1 LWVPLADIPEHVRK
15 AFITA
20 EDKRFLQHKGV
31 DERGLIRAFI
41 ANLGAP
47 GRPQGGSTI
56 TQQVAKNLLVGDDVT
71 YERKIRE
78 MIVASRAETMLSKDD
93 ILELYLNTI
102 YLGRGSWGIEM
113 AARSYFGK
121 PAKQLTLAEGA
132 LLAGLTKGPNF
143 FSPERHPDRARGRL
157 SYVLSR
163 MQEDGVIDADTVKE
177 ANARLPAVVANERV
191 RRDSGFYFVDQV
203 AREAKSLNVAGLGVG
218 ASAVRT
224 TIRPELQRAAESA
237 LQDGLARYE
246 QMAGRAKFQGGETN
260 LTDAITKLSAGPAND
275 KPVWQRALEAVRL
288 PLNDVHWTK
297 AVVLSLAG
305 KKDKTNDGLPRVGL
319 ADGRTMP
326 LAVSGQQ
333 QRWLQLNDVVYVRI
347 SDKGKTGA
355 RAELRVRPTVQGAA
369 VVLDNATGAILA
381 VTGGFSYQ
389 FSQLNRAT
397 QSQRQ
402 PGSTLKPFTFLAA
415 LRHGMQP
422 NTLVRDMPITLPPI
436 SGSQQVYSSSYI
448 MADSHDKNWWTPKN
462 YSGSGGG
469 VTTLR
474 RALEHSKNLVTANL
488 LDNGIDAGP
497 AMALRR
503 VCELTQEAQVYKDCV
518 PYYPFVLGAQPA
530 RLLDLAAFYAAVAM
544 EGARPTPHVIEAIE
558 QNGTAIYRYQTPST
572 WLGSGDRVSF
582 YQLKSILQ
590 GVVAR
595 GTAASMA
602 RLSPYV
608 AGKTGTSDDENDAWF
623 IGFTNEVTIGVW
635 VGYDNADGRRRT
647 LGPGM
652 TGGKVALPIFEPI
665 VEAVWRDY
673 ARRTVLSP
681 PSSLAARQMAAVP
694 IDLGSGEPLQPG
706 TPGAFTEYLRL
717 DAARQLVDSRYSIV
731 SRNEAFWARSYDPGS
746 DGDLYGPYASRTG
759 GGYYYGDNAPPIYGP
774 QSPYPSQGGGSMFS
788 NRGPFGG
795 IFGDQR
801 YFEQREYNRQQQR
814 RVDPDYFINR
824 FQTN

>member
-1 LWVPLADIPEHVRK
+1 MSDYATAQALLPGLPGKTAPSKKDSEDFLVTARARFDLASTYEAEYRRLALDDMQFYDGDQWPPGIETQRK
-15 AFITA
+15 LDHRPCITINRLPQFVHQVSNNLKQLKAAPKVSPVDAQGDQKTA
-20 EDKRFLQHKGV
+20 EVLQ
-31 DERGLIRAFI
+31 GLLRHIE
-41 ANLGAP
+41 
-47 GRPQGGSTI
+47 
-56 TQQVAKNLLVGDDVT
+56 TQSNAD
-71 YERKIRE
+71 
-78 MIVASRAETMLSKDD
+78 
-93 ILELYLNTI
+93 
-102 YLGRGSWGIEM
+102 
-113 AARSYFGK
+113 AARSY
-121 PAKQLTLAEGA
+121 
-132 LLAGLTKGPNF
+132 
-143 FSPERHPDRARGRL
+143 
-157 SYVLSR
+157 
-163 MQEDGVIDADTVKE
+163 
-177 ANARLPAVVANERV
+177 
-191 RRDSGFYFVDQV
+191 
-203 AREAKSLNVAGLGVG
+203 
-218 ASAVRT
+218 
-224 TIRPELQRAAESA
+224 
-237 LQDGLARYE
+237 
-246 QMAGRAKFQGGETN
+246 
-260 LTDAITKLSAGPAND
+260 
-275 KPVWQRALEAVRL
+275 
-288 PLNDVHWTK
+288 
-297 AVVLSLAG
+297 
-305 KKDKTNDGLPRVGL
+305 
-319 ADGRTMP
+319 
-326 LAVSGQQ
+326 
-333 QRWLQLNDVVYVRI
+333 
-347 SDKGKTGA
+347 
-355 RAELRVRPTVQGAA
+355 
-369 VVLDNATGAILA
+369 
-381 VTGGFSYQ
+381 
-389 FSQLNRAT
+389 
-397 QSQRQ
+397 
-402 PGSTLKPFTFLAA
+402 
-415 LRHGMQP
+415 
-422 NTLVRDMPITLPPI
+422 
-436 SGSQQVYSSSYI
+436 
-448 MADSHDKNWWTPKN
+448 
-462 YSGSGGG
+462 
-469 VTTLR
+469 
-474 RALEHSKNLVTANL
+474 
-488 LDNGIDAGP
+488 
-497 AMALRR
+497 
-503 VCELTQEAQVYKDCV
+503 
-518 PYYPFVLGAQPA
+518 
-530 RLLDLAAFYAAVAM
+530 AAFYAAVAM